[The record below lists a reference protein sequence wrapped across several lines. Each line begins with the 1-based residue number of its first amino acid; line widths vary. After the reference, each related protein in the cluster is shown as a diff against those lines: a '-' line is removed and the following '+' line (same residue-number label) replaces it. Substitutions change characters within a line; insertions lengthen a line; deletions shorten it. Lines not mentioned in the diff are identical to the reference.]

1 MGNSTRLLQRRLE
14 QWKTAATQFIAGPE
28 EEEDNRTVVLDPAI
42 FEQCQQEAEAQQ
54 ISVNEWVHY
63 ILEQHVAAKSADLLV
78 PISREQLERNPLL
91 YLDALAERNIN
102 LYGEPKYEY
111 EQS

>member
-28 EEEDNRTVVLDPAI
+28 DEEDHRTVVLDPDLY
-42 FEQCQQEAEAQQ
+42 EQCQQTAEAQQ
-54 ISVNEWVHY
+54 VSVNEWIHH
-63 ILEQHVAAKSADLLV
+63 ILEQHYNAKSTDLLV

-102 LYGEPKYEY
+102 LYGDTKY
-111 EQS
+111 EQSQS